1 MAWNLSLNIRLNT
14 KKKNMKKFT
23 LSIGVLILLTCSGI
37 YAQGLEKTHEISAK
51 SKKGNI
57 TNMVY
62 DPDTGEIELNYMYNT
77 TINGEAVYET
87 FKYDAQFEQIDNS
100 LKKGQITDLSEEVG
114 NSNYKGESYSID
126 GVKLGYNI
134 SAKMEMA
141 VISTKTTFNY
151 NWAINDYEISTEEVS
166 RKGLI
171 PDDAAGYI
179 GYLGVEDLHNGG
191 GLFVATLRDKMFGK
205 GVDRY
210 KQYKKLRFI
219 KMDKNMTVTN
229 ESKLDLEQMHDV
241 VFQKVI
247 YEKSDIASMPKL
259 KGVALVL
266 APVFLK
272 KVTTKPADEWVFL
285 FIDTDGNIS
294 KNVDFKV
301 PSSKWDISDIV
312 YNESSDELYV
322 YGPANKSV
330 NKKGVMKYYKN
341 LTMQSTSTTSIGGEK
356 KYSMLQIMKVKEN
369 DVAYVTN
376 ESLDEMADK
385 TYNLKGVSK
394 KRIYKARKF
403 ETMGVNYMSNGDFM
417 LYGTNYGSKDS
428 LGVKSNYNEAVTIHF
443 DKDGGVKKIYAIKPY
458 ENNYQNVPMTNTIIN
473 DQSGKYMY
481 WMLEENAGIKSSLT
495 TQGSSTKSSGSYS
508 YSGSFVWKYK
518 YLLYPRIIK
527 IDLEKAT
534 MEEFIPGNKTY
545 FLDNKYPFV
554 QTSDGNFIF
563 FGADKKGKNIWFNKL
578 EVN

>member
-1 MAWNLSLNIRLNT
+1 
-14 KKKNMKKFT
+14 MKVNQLLLGASML
-23 LSIGVLILLTCSGI
+23 LSITTINGQT
-37 YAQGLEKTHEISAK
+37 LEKTHEISAK
-51 SKKGNI
+51 SKRGNI
-57 TNMVY
+57 SNMTY
-62 DPDTGEIELNYMYNT
+62 DPSTGEIVLNYMYNT
-77 TINGEAVYET
+77 TVNDEAVYET
-87 FKYDAQFEQIDNS
+87 FKYDDQFEQVDNS
-100 LKKGQITDLSEEVG
+100 LKKGPISDLSAEAG
-114 NSNYKGESYSID
+114 NSNYKGESYSAE
-126 GVKLGYNI
+126 GLKLGYNF

-141 VISTKTTFNY
+141 VIKTRTTYNY
-151 NWAINDYEISTEEVS
+151 NWSINDYESSTEEID

-171 PDDAAGYI
+171 PEDAAGYI

-191 GLFVATLRDKMFGK
+191 GLFVTALRDKMFGK
-205 GVDRY
+205 GVDRNM
-210 KQYKKLRFI
+210 QYKKLRFI
-219 KMDKNMTVTN
+219 KMDGNMNVVN
-229 ESKLDLEQMHDV
+229 ETKLDLEQMHDV
-241 VFQKVI
+241 VYQKAI
-247 YEKSDIASMPKL
+247 YEKSAITSMPKL
-259 KGVALVL
+259 KGIALVL

-272 KVTTKPADEWVFL
+272 KVTTKPADEWMFL
-285 FIDTDGNIS
+285 FIDTEGNIS

-301 PSSKWDISDIV
+301 PSTLWDISDIV

-330 NKKGVMKYYKN
+330 NKKGVVKYYKN
-341 LTMQSTSTTSIGGEK
+341 LNMQSTSTTSIGGEK

-376 ESLDEMADK
+376 ESLDEMAAK

-417 LYGTNYGSKDS
+417 LYGTNYGTQDS
-428 LGVKSNYNEAVTIHF
+428 LGVKSNYKEAVTIHF

-473 DQSGKYMY
+473 DKSGKYMY
-481 WMLEENAGIKSSLT
+481 WMLEENAGVKSSLT
-495 TQGSSTKSSGSYS
+495 SQGTSTKSSGGYS

-518 YLLYPRIIK
+518 YLLYPRVIK
-527 IDLEKAT
+527 IDLENAT
-534 MEEFIPGNKTY
+534 MEEFIPGDKDY
-545 FLDNKYPFV
+545 FLDNKFPFV
-554 QTSDGNFIF
+554 QTLEGDFIF

>member
-1 MAWNLSLNIRLNT
+1 
-14 KKKNMKKFT
+14 MKVNQLLLGASML
-23 LSIGVLILLTCSGI
+23 LSITTINGQT
-37 YAQGLEKTHEISAK
+37 LEKTHEISAK
-51 SKKGNI
+51 SKRGNI
-57 TNMVY
+57 SNMTY
-62 DPDTGEIELNYMYNT
+62 DSTTGEIVLNYMYNT
-77 TINGEAVYET
+77 TVNDEAVYET
-87 FKYDAQFEQIDNS
+87 FKYDDQFEQVDNS
-100 LKKGQITDLSEEVG
+100 LKKGPIKDLSEEAG
-114 NSNYKGESYSID
+114 NSNYKGESYSAE
-126 GVKLGYNI
+126 GLKLGYNF

-141 VISTKTTFNY
+141 VIKTRTTYNY
-151 NWAINDYEISTEEVS
+151 NWSINDYESSTEEID

-171 PDDAAGYI
+171 PEDAAGYI

-191 GLFVATLRDKMFGK
+191 GLFVTALRDKMFGK
-205 GVDRY
+205 GVDRNM
-210 KQYKKLRFI
+210 QYKKLRFI
-219 KMDKNMTVTN
+219 KMDGNMNVVN
-229 ESKLDLEQMHDV
+229 ETKLDLEQMHDV
-241 VFQKVI
+241 VYQKAI
-247 YEKSDIASMPKL
+247 YEKSAITSMPKL
-259 KGVALVL
+259 KGIALIL

-272 KVTTKPADEWVFL
+272 KVTTKPADEWMFL
-285 FIDTDGNIS
+285 FIDTEGNIS

-301 PSSKWDISDIV
+301 PSTLWDISDIV

-330 NKKGVMKYYKN
+330 NKKGVVKYYKN
-341 LTMQSTSTTSIGGEK
+341 LNMQSTSTTSIGGEK

-376 ESLDEMADK
+376 ESLDEMAAK

-417 LYGTNYGSKDS
+417 LYGTNYGTQDS
-428 LGVKSNYNEAVTIHF
+428 LGVKSNYKEAVTIHF

-473 DQSGKYMY
+473 DKSGKYMY
-481 WMLEENAGIKSSLT
+481 WMLEENAGVKSSLT
-495 TQGSSTKSSGSYS
+495 SQGTSTKSSGGYS

-518 YLLYPRIIK
+518 YLLYPRVIK
-527 IDLEKAT
+527 IDLENAT
-534 MEEFIPGNKTY
+534 MEEFIPGDKDY
-545 FLDNKYPFV
+545 FLDNKFPFV
-554 QTSDGNFIF
+554 QTLEGDFIF